1 MFDTEHKKL
10 IATRIK
16 TLRKSKNLSHQTLA
30 NELTQKYNI
39 KISKDSLIQYE
50 ITDEYH
56 AKWDKVKGMNIE
68 YLYCIADY
76 FKVSTDYLLGNTPN
90 PTQNKNLD
98 AVCNYT
104 GLSEKAIE
112 SLVILKNKSD
122 SRAYIDL
129 LSCIIA
135 DCNFE
140 YFLGLLEGY
149 IVPNSQETTA
159 SFSMSSVTFNNK
171 DICAFAASNA
181 LRNILENVED
191 EFLSEYQTTQDR
203 LNILTKELYRR
214 AGIQYNGNDK

>member
-1 MFDTEHKKL
+1 MANKAQANLKYYKGYGKNIKSLREMHQVDGKICTVRQLSEIFSQNGIGISYSTISDIENERREPTVEQVQIYHDFFNVPFDFLTGETK
-10 IATRIK
+10 
-16 TLRKSKNLSHQTLA
+16 
-30 NELTQKYNI
+30 TQK
-39 KISKDSLIQYE
+39 KSLID
-50 ITDEYH
+50 I
-56 AKWDKVKGMNIE
+56 
-68 YLYCIADY
+68 
-76 FKVSTDYLLGNTPN
+76 
-90 PTQNKNLD
+90 
-98 AVCNYT
+98 CNYT